1 MIFQY
6 YSLRTLSSAILR
18 IQTPA
23 QILGKI
29 QFRYN
34 KSTRKIIRV
43 RDRLDL
49 KFVMREKK
57 KGLKITRPSDRSY
70 RSSHIGQLSFNT
82 LVKATPYPLS
92 SSFWYWAQFIAW
104 WNLHKLK
111 LVSGLFMHLLSLT
124 ENEQLL
130 F

>member
-57 KGLKITRPSDRSY
+57 KGLKITRPRIG
-70 RSSHIGQLSFNT
+70 HIKVLT
-82 LVKATPYPLS
+82 LAIFPSIL
-92 SSFWYWAQFIAW
+92 
-104 WNLHKLK
+104 
-111 LVSGLFMHLLSLT
+111 
-124 ENEQLL
+124 
-130 F
+130 

>member
-34 KSTRKIIRV
+34 KSTRVIIRV

-49 KFVMREKK
+49 KFVMRGKK

-92 SSFWYWAQFIAW
+92 SSF
-104 WNLHKLK
+104 
-111 LVSGLFMHLLSLT
+111 
-124 ENEQLL
+124 
-130 F
+130 